1 MDSVQQRILDL
12 IDKRSEEL
20 IAFAE
25 DIYKHAEPGF
35 REFRTADIVA
45 ERLRE
50 LGLPV
55 QEGLAVTGVKA
66 WLRPEHKTEKTVTVA
81 GIGELDGIKCPR
93 HMFANPETG
102 LSHTCGHHTQ
112 LCAMLGA
119 AIALSDREVRPYLD
133 GTAVF
138 FAVPSEE
145 FSDLDYKTGLMRQG
159 KIKYGG
165 GKSELIRIGAFDDI
179 QVCVNHHLHM
189 VNTHSDLLLGNN
201 TTNGF
206 VVKNVTFRGRA
217 SHAAIAPYKGVNAL
231 NAANLAMT
239 ALQYQRETF
248 KDEDH
253 VRVHAIISHGGD
265 MVNVVPEKVT
275 IEAQVRAKYMAAMKD
290 ACQKADRSFKAGAL
304 AIGAHVDI
312 HDLPG
317 YLPILQEPIPKA
329 MLEAGELLKGEI
341 SVAKASPLVHNPA
354 STDVGDLAHIMPV
367 VGYTT
372 GGFKGAL
379 HSADFEVTD
388 KYKAYVMPA
397 KVMALTMYNLRKNN
411 AFEARDMI
419 ERFPHHLTKQE
430 YMQYMDSFDRE

>member
-1 MDSVQQRILDL
+1 MDSVQQRILDV
-12 IDKRSEEL
+12 IDSHSDEL

-45 ERLRE
+45 EKLQA
-50 LGLPV
+50 LGLKV
-55 QEGLAVTGVKA
+55 RENLAITGVKA
-66 WLRPEHKTEKTVTVA
+66 WLRPNHPTERTVSVC

-93 HMFANPETG
+93 HEFANPETG

-112 LCAMLGA
+112 LGAMLGA
-119 AIALSDREVRPYLD
+119 AISLSDQEVHPHLD

-145 FSDLDYKTGLMRQG
+145 FSDLDYKTGLMRKG

-165 GKSELIRIGAFDDI
+165 GKSELIRIGAFDDVQI
-179 QVCVNHHLHM
+179 CVNHHLHM
-189 VNTHSDLLLGNN
+189 VKTHSDVLLGNN

-206 VVKNVTFRGRA
+206 IVKNVTFRGRA
-217 SHAAIAPYKGVNAL
+217 SHAAIAPHNGINAL
-231 NAANLAMT
+231 NAANLAMA

-265 MVNVVPEKVT
+265 MVNVVPEKVV
-275 IEAQVRAKYMAAMKD
+275 IEAQVRAKYMAAMND
-290 ACQKADRSFKAGAL
+290 ACKKADRSFRAGAL
-304 AIGAHVDI
+304 AIGANVEI

-317 YLPILQEPIPKA
+317 YLPILEEPIPKA
-329 MLEAGELLKGEI
+329 LLETGDILKNEV
-341 SVAKASPLVHNPA
+341 SVAKASALVHNPA
-354 STDVGDLAHIMPV
+354 STDVGDLTHLMPV
-367 VGYTT
+367 VGFTT

-379 HSADFEVTD
+379 HSADFEITD
-388 KYKAYVMPA
+388 KYKAYVLPA
-397 KVMALTMYNLRKNN
+397 KVMALTMYNLLRGGAK
-411 AFEARDMI
+411 EAHALI
-419 ERFPHHLTKQE
+419 ERFPHHLSRHE
-430 YMQYMDSFDRE
+430 YMEYMDSFDNK